1 MSFSNSSTKKN
12 SVICYLKGLIVAMLV
27 TFALIILLA
36 CSLKWFSLDEKY
48 ITPIN
53 LAIKTISVVIGSLIA
68 IKSESKGLVRGIL
81 FGLLYIVLAFAIF
94 SILAKTIVLDLSFI
108 LDVVFSCLAGG
119 IVGILKVNHN

>member
-68 IKSESKGLVRGIL
+68 IKSETKGLVRGIL
-81 FGLLYIVLAFAIF
+81 FGLLYIVLAFATF
-94 SILAKTIVLDLSFI
+94 SIFAKTIVLDLSFI